1 MTTITNTAAKG
12 LADRIAEA
20 FPEEYTAGL
29 DRMDEE
35 DAQALAAAPTMG
47 TRFTEALADPTAEAD
62 YGEVLDRL
70 CEARE
75 EDEHDLLT
83 DGHAGEG
90 WLPEEAYS
98 AAVWEADSPYLSRA
112 ADAELVTT
120 KGTET
125 SEAA

>member
-1 MTTITNTAAKG
+1 MTTITTTAAKG

-29 DRMDEE
+29 DRMDKE

-70 CEARE
+70 CDDAE
-75 EDEHDLLT
+75 EDLLT
-83 DGHAGEG
+83 EGHVTED
-90 WLPEEAYS
+90 WLTEDAYS
-98 AAVWEADSPYLSRA
+98 AAVWEADSPYLSRVGVG
-112 ADAELVTT
+112 DAELIAT